1 MRERIKNTLHVE
13 VEGIDLTTVRDI
25 ELYVRQGR
33 GFRAMY
39 RPQVLSA
46 TELLLV
52 IPYEDAMQLS
62 NGASELQL
70 AFVDAGGTPRASE
83 PTSEDV
89 GRLIWEEGY
98 AP

>member
-1 MRERIKNTLHVE
+1 MRERIKNTLRVE
-13 VEGIDLTTVRDI
+13 VEGIDLTTARDL

-33 GFRAMY
+33 GVHAMY
-39 RPQVLSA
+39 TPQVLSA

-62 NGASELQL
+62 GGAAELQL
-70 AFVDAGGTPRASE
+70 AFTDANGTPRASD
-83 PTSEDV
+83 PTIEDV

-98 AP
+98 NP